1 MTNSPANG
9 SAVPESSYP
18 GERMGFPQTGPGS
31 VGRLGPRLLAL
42 IADWGIASLL
52 AWWLFDYA
60 AFVVSGIFIV
70 LTSLSISLLGST
82 IGHLIFG
89 MRVNTVRGDA
99 PGWWR
104 PWIRQILLSL
114 VIPAII
120 MDEDQRGAHEVL
132 TGLVLRKFR

>member
-1 MTNSPANG
+1 
-9 SAVPESSYP
+9 
-18 GERMGFPQTGPGS
+18 MGLPQTGPGS
-31 VGRLGPRLLAL
+31 IGRLGPRLLAL
-42 IADWGIASLL
+42 IVDWGIASLL
-52 AWWLFDYA
+52 AWWLFEYA

-70 LTSLSISLLGST
+70 LTSLSIWLLGST

-89 MRVNTVRGDA
+89 MRVNTAKGDA

-104 PWIRQILLSL
+104 PWVRQILLSL